1 MGLDL
6 DNEEEEEED
15 EEISL
20 TWSLKYVMICLLL
33 PPGFSFKCVQ
43 SNSFTNILFFSLRPT
58 LQGCLNG
65 YHFSCMSL
73 HYVDMGWPIARA
85 GLPSA
90 IGFGVRLLIQQIQLR
105 LGFWVAVPLQ
115 LLHLGCAAR
124 QGSAPFKGPARRFW
138 A

>member
-1 MGLDL
+1 M
-6 DNEEEEEED
+6 
-15 EEISL
+15 
-20 TWSLKYVMICLLL
+20 
-33 PPGFSFKCVQ
+33 
-43 SNSFTNILFFSLRPT
+43 
-58 LQGCLNG
+58 LQGSLNG

-90 IGFGVRLLIQQIQLR
+90 IGFGVRLIIQQIQLR

-124 QGSAPFKGPARRFW
+124 QKDVETFALRLVRPSSA
-138 A
+138 